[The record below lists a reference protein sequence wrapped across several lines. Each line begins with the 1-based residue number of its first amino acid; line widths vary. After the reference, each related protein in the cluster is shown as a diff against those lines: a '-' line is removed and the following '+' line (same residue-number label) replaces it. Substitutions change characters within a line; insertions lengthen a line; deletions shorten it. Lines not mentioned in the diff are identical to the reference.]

1 MSRDADRLV
10 VMTQEPGGETVA
22 VEFEGRAAAWLRF
35 MQWLYERGQLTEWPE
50 QQESVSR
57 NSSSSKE
64 E

>member
-35 MQWLYERGQLTEWPE
+35 MRWLYQTGRLTEWPP
-50 QQESVSR
+50 ESTEV
-57 NSSSSKE
+57 
-64 E
+64 